1 MPFEIKIL
9 GSNSAT
15 PVFNRHHSS
24 QLLTI
29 NNQLFLIDC
38 GEGTQL
44 QLIKYKIRFTKI
56 NYIFISHLHGDH
68 YLGLVGLLSTMHLN
82 GRTKD
87 LYLFGPPGL
96 DEIITIQLKY
106 SETFLNFK
114 IIFTELDTTAQK
126 VILDLDNLTIE
137 TIPLIHR
144 IKCCGFLIKE
154 KPKKRKIDKTKI
166 PDHLTPL
173 QIIALKEGE
182 DVVDKEGHLLKSEQY
197 TFPAR
202 KSRSYAYCSDTAYN
216 PAMFGQIEGVDMLY
230 HEATFLHDME
240 SRAKETYHTTAF
252 QAAWTAR
259 EVKAKTLLLGH
270 FSARYKD
277 IEPHLAEAKTLFLNS
292 FLAEEGL
299 EFTIDDD
306 PL

>member
-1 MPFEIKIL
+1 LPFEIKIL

-24 QLLTI
+24 QLITV

-44 QLIKYKIRFTKI
+44 QLIKYKVRLTKI

-114 IIFTELDTTAQK
+114 IIFTELDTTAIK
-126 VILDLDNLTIE
+126 VILELDNLTVE

-144 IKCCGFLIKE
+144 IKCCGFLIRE
-154 KPKKRKIDKTKI
+154 KPKKRKIDKSKI
-166 PDHLTPL
+166 PAHLTPL

-182 DVVDKEGHLLKSEQY
+182 DIVDKDGNLLKSDQC
-197 TFPAR
+197 TTPAKR
-202 KSRSYAYCSDTAYN
+202 SRSYAYCSDTAYN
-216 PAMFGQIEGVDMLY
+216 PAMFQQIEGVDVLY

-240 SRAKETYHTTAF
+240 SRAVVTYHSTAL
-252 QAAWTAR
+252 QAALTAKEANVR
-259 EVKAKTLLLGH
+259 TLLLGH

-277 IEPHLAEAKTLFLNS
+277 LEPHLSEAKTIFPNS

-299 EFTIDDD
+299 VFKIDDE

>member
-1 MPFEIKIL
+1 LPFEIKIL

-126 VILDLDNLTIE
+126 VILNLDNLTIE

-240 SRAKETYHTTAF
+240 SRAKETYHTTAL
-252 QAAWTAR
+252 QAAWTAQKT
-259 EVKAKTLLLGH
+259 KAKTLLLGH

-277 IEPHLAEAKTLFLNS
+277 IEPHLAEAKTFFPNS

-299 EFTIDDD
+299 VFTIDDE

>member
-9 GSNSAT
+9 GSSSAT

-24 QLLTI
+24 QLITI

-96 DEIITIQLKY
+96 DEIITIQLKH
-106 SETFLNFK
+106 SETFLNYK

-144 IKCCGFLIKE
+144 INCCGFLFKE
-154 KPKKRKIDKTKI
+154 KPKKRKIDKTKL
-166 PDHLTPL
+166 PDHVTPL

-182 DVVDKEGHLLKSEQY
+182 DVVDKEGNLLKSKQY

-216 PAMFGQIEGVDMLY
+216 PGMFEQIEGVDMLY

-240 SRAKETYHTTAF
+240 SRAKETFHSTAL
-252 QAAWTAR
+252 QAAWTAK
-259 EVKAKTLLLGH
+259 ETKVKTLLLGH

-277 IEPHLAEAKTLFLNS
+277 IEPHLAEAKTLFQNS
-292 FLAEEGL
+292 FLAEEGVV
-299 EFTIDDD
+299 FTIDDE

>member
-9 GSNSAT
+9 GSSSAT

-96 DEIITIQLKY
+96 DEIITIQLRH

-126 VILDLDNLTIE
+126 LILDLDNLTIE
-137 TIPLIHR
+137 TIPLRYLNFKKPSSNEDIQDR
-144 IKCCGFLIKE
+144 IKKNI
-154 KPKKRKIDKTKI
+154 
-166 PDHLTPL
+166 
-173 QIIALKEGE
+173 
-182 DVVDKEGHLLKSEQY
+182 
-197 TFPAR
+197 
-202 KSRSYAYCSDTAYN
+202 
-216 PAMFGQIEGVDMLY
+216 
-230 HEATFLHDME
+230 
-240 SRAKETYHTTAF
+240 
-252 QAAWTAR
+252 
-259 EVKAKTLLLGH
+259 
-270 FSARYKD
+270 
-277 IEPHLAEAKTLFLNS
+277 LN
-292 FLAEEGL
+292 A
-299 EFTIDDD
+299 INANN
-306 PL
+306 

>member
-154 KPKKRKIDKTKI
+154 KTKKRKIDKTKI

-240 SRAKETYHTTAF
+240 SRAKETYHTTAL
-252 QAAWTAR
+252 QAAWTAK

-277 IEPHLAEAKTLFLNS
+277 IEPHLAEAKTLFQNS

-299 EFTIDDD
+299 VFTIDDE

>member
-9 GSNSAT
+9 GSSSAT

-96 DEIITIQLKY
+96 DEIITIQLKH

-126 VILDLDNLTIE
+126 LILDLDNLTIE

-144 IKCCGFLIKE
+144 INCCGFLFKE
-154 KPKKRKIDKTKI
+154 KPKKRKIDKTKL
-166 PDHLTPL
+166 PDHVTPL

-182 DVVDKEGHLLKSEQY
+182 DIVDKEGNLLKSEQY

-216 PAMFGQIEGVDMLY
+216 PAMFRQIEGADILY

-240 SRAKETYHTTAF
+240 SRAKDTYHSTAL
-252 QAAWTAR
+252 QAAWTAK
-259 EVKAKTLLLGH
+259 ETKAKSLLLGH

-277 IEPHLAEAKTLFLNS
+277 IEPHLTEAKTIFQNS

-299 EFTIDDD
+299 VFTIDDE

>member
-1 MPFEIKIL
+1 LPFEIKIL
-9 GSNSAT
+9 GSSSAT

-96 DEIITIQLKY
+96 DEIITIQLKH

-126 VILDLDNLTIE
+126 LILDLDNLTIE

-144 IKCCGFLIKE
+144 INCCGFLFKE
-154 KPKKRKIDKTKI
+154 KPKKRKIDKTKL
-166 PDHLTPL
+166 PDHVTPL

-182 DVVDKEGHLLKSEQY
+182 DIVDKEGNLLKSEQY

-216 PAMFGQIEGVDMLY
+216 PAMFGQIEGVDILY

-240 SRAKETYHTTAF
+240 SRAKETYHSTAL
-252 QAAWTAR
+252 QAAWTAK
-259 EVKAKTLLLGH
+259 ETKAKSLLLGH

-277 IEPHLAEAKTLFLNS
+277 IEPHLTEAKTLFQNS

-299 EFTIDDD
+299 VFTIDDE

>member
-154 KPKKRKIDKTKI
+154 KPKKRKIDKTKV

-182 DVVDKEGHLLKSEQY
+182 DVVDKEGHLLKSELY

-240 SRAKETYHTTAF
+240 SRAKETHHTTAL

-277 IEPHLAEAKTLFLNS
+277 IEPHLVEAKTIFQNS

-299 EFTIDDD
+299 LFTIDDE

>member
-9 GSNSAT
+9 GSSSAT

-96 DEIITIQLKY
+96 DEIITIQLKH

-126 VILDLDNLTIE
+126 LILDLDNLTIE

-144 IKCCGFLIKE
+144 INCCGFLFKE
-154 KPKKRKIDKTKI
+154 KPKKRKIDKTKL
-166 PDHLTPL
+166 PDHVTPL

-182 DVVDKEGHLLKSEQY
+182 DIVDKEGNLLKSEQY

-216 PAMFGQIEGVDMLY
+216 PAMFRQIEGVDILY

-240 SRAKETYHTTAF
+240 SRAKETYHSTAL
-252 QAAWTAR
+252 QAARTAK
-259 EVKAKTLLLGH
+259 ETKAKSLLLGH

-277 IEPHLAEAKTLFLNS
+277 IEPHLTEAKTLFQNS

-299 EFTIDDD
+299 VFTIDDE

>member
-9 GSNSAT
+9 GSSSAT

-96 DEIITIQLKY
+96 DEIITIQLKH

-114 IIFTELDTTAQK
+114 IIFTELDTTTQK
-126 VILDLDNLTIE
+126 VILDLENLTVE

-144 IKCCGFLIKE
+144 INCCGFLFKE

-166 PDHLTPL
+166 PDHVTPL

-182 DVVDKEGHLLKSEQY
+182 DVIDKEGNLLKSEQY

-216 PAMFGQIEGVDMLY
+216 PGMFGQIKGVDMLY

-240 SRAKETYHTTAF
+240 SRAKETYHSTTL
-252 QAAWTAR
+252 QAAWTAK
-259 EVKAKTLLLGH
+259 ETKVKTLLLGH

-277 IEPHLAEAKTLFLNS
+277 IEPHLAEARTIFQNS

-299 EFTIDDD
+299 VFTIDDE